1 MQMPNSLSNLAG
13 AAAGGGSLTDMA
25 GGAPPT
31 QSQPGGSPPM
41 FDKAMYG
48 YDTVAQAME
57 QLSQL
62 ERSLGDDVASA
73 KLKSMAATINSMR
86 ASKLEKLK
94 KLQSNMQGAMMGV
107 S

>member
-1 MQMPNSLSNLAG
+1 MPMPNSLASLAG
-13 AAAGGGSLTDMA
+13 SPTGGGSLTDMA
-25 GGAPPT
+25 GGQPPT
-31 QSQPGGSPPM
+31 SANPGGTPPM

-94 KLQSNMQGAMMGV
+94 KLQTDMQGAMLGV
-107 S
+107 